1 MLIKVEHKQLH
12 KQNDETVGI
21 CFVEPC
27 AEMIPDVSGNV
38 YNREK
43 SEILLKGT
51 LRSSGDQKIRWPNYS
66 TIQTLKNISLQRW
79 WKVGGSFVVH
89 SIFLELHSERA
100 LQRSPEQLKRRR
112 TLKKNMSWDHR
123 LIWEDVIYTL
133 DARFSSWIHFRL
145 CALVQQLQRRFKL

>member
-12 KQNDETVGI
+12 EQNDETAGI

-66 TIQTLKNISLQRW
+66 TIQTLKNSSLQRW

-89 SIFLELHSERA
+89 SIFLELHRERA

-112 TLKKNMSWDHR
+112 TLKKKHVLRSQIDLGGRYLHPR
-123 LIWEDVIYTL
+123 CSVQLVHSL
-133 DARFSSWIHFRL
+133 QAVCFSSAATVTI
-145 CALVQQLQRRFKL
+145 